1 MTQPAPRTSHDPSSA
16 PQRALGF
23 WMCTAL
29 VVGNIIGMGIFLLP
43 AGLAPYGFNATLGW
57 VITLAGCLVLARVFA
72 RLARESQALAVAG
85 KRKTVMDHDIT
96 KARAKIESGG
106 L

>member
-1 MTQPAPRTSHDPSSA
+1 MTQPVPQASQDSRGA

-57 VITLAGCLVLARVFA
+57 VITLLGCLVLARVFA
-72 RLARESQALAVAG
+72 RLAREFPQAGGPYAYTRAG
-85 KRKTVMDHDIT
+85 FGDFTGFLI
-96 KARAKIESGG
+96 AWGY
-106 L
+106 